1 MKKWFVCSLLVMLCV
16 IVSPVSAKPKK
27 ENVKEIMSVA
37 SLAAASNEPQAKSSG
52 GPEENLPANITQLT
66 HFGERPSWSP
76 NGRKIAFME
85 KSFGDVFEIDLET
98 KQIRLLTHYPHAG
111 YLRAQYLPN
120 GDLLLVGA
128 PTFENIYKTRLEN
141 QEMWVVKPDGR
152 SKAVPLGHKISEDV
166 AISRESMKVA
176 WANTSRNY
184 PDLLEPGESVVY
196 IADIV
201 YEDGVPKIVNK
212 REVLRARWPECVAEV
227 QDFRNNDNEL
237 IYTCYR
243 KGNANIL
250 ADIFGVDLNTGK
262 VTTYRKV
269 PDEYNEAEGI
279 FPDGRYILV
288 ESSKDQPNPQGSKTI
303 DIWKL
308 RLEPNS
314 KSFKRLTRW
323 GDYPGYK
330 ASNPVVSPDGR
341 KIAFQSARSEDEPGV
356 GHGIFL
362 MELENLK
369 K

>member
-1 MKKWFVCSLLVMLCV
+1 MKKWLVCSLLAMLCLV
-16 IVSPVSAKPKK
+16 IVVSPVSAKPKK

-37 SLAAASNEPQAKSSG
+37 SLAAASDETPATSSG

-66 HFGERPSWSP
+66 HFGERASWSP
-76 NGRKIAFME
+76 DGRKIAFME

-120 GDLLLVGA
+120 GDLFLIGA
-128 PTFENIYKTRLEN
+128 PTFENIDKTRFAD
-141 QEMWVVKPDGR
+141 QEMWVLKRDGR
-152 SKAVPLGHKISEDV
+152 SKAVPLGHKISEGV

-184 PDLLEPGESVVY
+184 PDLLEQNESVVY

-201 YEDGVPKIVNK
+201 YKDGVPKLANK
-212 REVLRARWPECVAEV
+212 REVLRARKPECTLEV

-243 KGNANIL
+243 NVY

-269 PDEYNEAEGI
+269 PEEYNEAEGI

-288 ESSKDQPNPQGSKTI
+288 ESSKDQPNPQGYETI

-308 RLEPNS
+308 RLEPDS
-314 KSFKRLTRW
+314 KSFERLTRW

-341 KIAFQSARSEDEPGV
+341 KIAFQSARSGDEPGV

-362 MELENLK
+362 MELE
-369 K
+369 